1 MKYYE
6 SLYEEYIYS
15 VEKFNIHSE
24 LIPIWEKF
32 PKNLKDIDNMII
44 YGPPGIGKYSQ
55 VLSLLKKYSP
65 SNLKYDKKIIANKDK
80 QQYIYHI
87 SDIHY
92 EIDMSLLGC
101 NSKLLWHEIFFQI
114 IDIVSVKSEKIGIIV
129 CKNFHSIHSEL
140 LDIFYSYIQQYN
152 YLNTHIRIKFFLIT
166 ENISFIPNTI
176 IDSSLILRMKRPSKE
191 IYQTMITINSN
202 NSSNNNNSNVKT
214 FIQRISNYHNGE
226 QLSNKIE
233 KNTNGLLEL
242 NDVEL
247 ESITNIKES
256 RSFSLI
262 KTKEDIPK
270 DVFIIICHHIIKE
283 IMEPNKIVMTQF
295 RDKLYDILTY
305 NLDMNECLW
314 YIIIYFIKN
323 TKKEN
328 SPFLSEKDVSDI
340 LSKTYYFFKYFN
352 NNYRPIF
359 HLENIMYYIINKIH
373 KFNEL

>member
-6 SLYEEYIYS
+6 SLYEEYISS
-15 VEKFNIHSE
+15 VEKFNIHPE
-24 LIPIWEKF
+24 LVPIWEKF

-191 IYQTMITINSN
+191 IYQTMISI
-202 NSSNNNNSNVKT
+202 NNNIICNDNSTTKT

-226 QLSNKIE
+226 QLSNKVE
-233 KNTNGLLEL
+233 KDTNGLLIL
-242 NDVEL
+242 NDIEL
-247 ESITNIKES
+247 ESMTNIKEL

-262 KTKEDIPK
+262 KNKEDIPK
-270 DVFIIICHHIIKE
+270 DVFIIICHNIIKE
-283 IMEPNKIVMTQF
+283 ITEPNKIVMTQF

-314 YIIIYFIKN
+314 YIIIYFIEN

-340 LSKTYYFFKYFN
+340 LSKTYFFFKYFN